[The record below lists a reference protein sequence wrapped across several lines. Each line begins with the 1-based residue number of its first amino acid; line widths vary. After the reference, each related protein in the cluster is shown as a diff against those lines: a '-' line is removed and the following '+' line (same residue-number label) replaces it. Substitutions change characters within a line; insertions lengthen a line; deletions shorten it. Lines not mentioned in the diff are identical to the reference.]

1 MNPYRAYRP
10 QETVAGWTRIEMV
23 LALYDKA
30 LDRLDR
36 AAVALRAKDT
46 PAAVPEL
53 AKVQLIVSEL
63 AAGVRPAVSPET
75 GPNLLRLF
83 EFVADRLR
91 RPDPDRVADARK
103 VLATLR
109 DGFEAVREEAN
120 RLEKAG
126 HLPAAGD
133 GRMVLTTA

>member
-1 MNPYRAYRP
+1 MNPYRSYRP

-36 AAVALRAKDT
+36 AALALRAGDV
-46 PAAVPEL
+46 PAARPEL
-53 AKVQLIVSEL
+53 AKVQLIVAEL
-63 AAGVRPAVSPET
+63 AAGVRPEVNPESGT
-75 GPNLLRLF
+75 NLLRLF

-91 RPDPDRVADARK
+91 TPAADRVADARK

-109 DGFEAVREEAN
+109 EGFEAVREDAN
-120 RLEKAG
+120 RLERAG
-126 HLPAAGD
+126 RVPAADNGP
-133 GRMVLTTA
+133 MVLTTA

>member
-36 AAVALRAKDT
+36 AAAALRAGDL
-46 PAAVPEL
+46 PAARPEL
-53 AKVQLIVSEL
+53 AKVQLIVGEL
-63 AAGVRPAVSPET
+63 AAGVRPEVNPESGT
-75 GPNLLRLF
+75 NLIRLF

-91 RPDPDRVADARK
+91 QPAADRVADARK

-109 DGFEAVREEAN
+109 DGFEAVREDAN
-120 RLEKAG
+120 RLERAG
-126 HLPAAGD
+126 QVPAAEHG
-133 GRMVLTTA
+133 GVVLTTA

>member
-36 AAVALRAKDT
+36 AAVALRAGDV
-46 PAAVPEL
+46 PAARPEL
-53 AKVQLIVSEL
+53 AKVQLIVGEL
-63 AAGVRPAVSPET
+63 AAGVRPDASPET
-75 GPNLLRLF
+75 GANLLRLF

-91 RPDPDRVADARK
+91 VPAADRVADARK

-109 DGFEAVREEAN
+109 EGFEAVREDAN

-126 HLPAAGD
+126 QVPAAEQPG
-133 GRMVLTTA
+133 MVMASA